1 MAIAGKRC
9 KSISK
14 VHLEGHTLTEAATRP
29 DFSRSAISRYV
40 QLAALFRRRIEPGE
54 WAVGSQIPTV
64 DDLAEEC
71 GVARATIR
79 QAIDLLSEER
89 LVERFRA
96 KGTFVTR
103 SPQEEMWCAI
113 PTDWSGLLRPST
125 DDSRIEVISGP
136 DLNVKLPI
144 THRLGTAAGHY
155 DHVRRR
161 HWRGDRPF
169 LIADLYIA
177 DSLRKLVSKRDLLKK
192 TALKIASDVLGTEI
206 GDAQHTITIGAADIV
221 TAELL
226 SIPVNAPVAYIRRE
240 VVAKDGVLVLVS
252 DGIYRGDVV
261 RIDVKL
267 R

>member
-1 MAIAGKRC
+1 LTAVAG
-9 KSISK
+9 
-14 VHLEGHTLTEAATRP
+14 RP

-40 QLAALFRRRIEPGE
+40 QLAALFRRRIETGE
-54 WAVGSQIPTV
+54 WPVGSQIPTV
-64 DDLAEEC
+64 DELAEEC

-79 QAIDLLSEER
+79 QALDLLSGER

-103 SPQEEMWCAI
+103 SPHEEIWCAI
-113 PTDWSGLLRPST
+113 PTDWSGLLRPSAG
-125 DDSRIEVISGP
+125 DARIEVLSGP
-136 DLNVKLPI
+136 VSGQALPI
-144 THRLGTAAGHY
+144 SHRLGTAATHY

-169 LIADLYIA
+169 LITDLYIA
-177 DSLRKLVSKRDLLKK
+177 DILRKHMTKHDLVKK
-192 TALKIASDVLGTEI
+192 TALKIASDVLGNEI
-206 GDAQHTITIGAADIV
+206 GDAQHTITIGAADII

-226 SIPVNAPVAYIRRE
+226 SIAVNAPVAYVRRE
-240 VVAKDGVLVLVS
+240 VVAKDGILVLVS
-252 DGIYRGDVV
+252 SGIYPGDIV